1 MFLVVIYFRQYVIK
15 VLFEMCKNYSHDDF
29 EFFKFINC
37 ATVYSETL
45 LATMTGGYF
54 KNKI

>member
-45 LATMTGGYF
+45 
-54 KNKI
+54 